1 MYFPLSPVRFYFNGG
16 KYAHYYSRVDIGF
29 IGGSYSPYHRG
40 GVMKYVKF
48 IYFHP
53 MIAKNSN
60 GDTIKV
66 TFPRRKP
73 ELTLIKGGLYER

>member
-1 MYFPLSPVRFYFNGG
+1 MRFYFRGI
-16 KYAHYYSRVDIGF
+16 YAHYYSRVVIDF
-29 IGGSYSPYHRG
+29 TGGSYSPYYRG

-66 TFPRRKP
+66 KFPKRRP